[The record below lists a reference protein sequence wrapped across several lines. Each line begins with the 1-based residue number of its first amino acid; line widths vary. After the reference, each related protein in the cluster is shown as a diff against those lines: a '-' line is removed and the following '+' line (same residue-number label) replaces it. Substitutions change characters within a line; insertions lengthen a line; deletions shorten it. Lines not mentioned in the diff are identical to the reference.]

1 MIRRGGSYKI
11 RLRCI
16 TEGVNGSKEEKME
29 TKTNRKN
36 TTFTLTVTAM
46 LTAMIIVMSFTPIG
60 YIRVFALS
68 ITLVIV
74 PVIIGAI
81 SCGPAVG
88 AFLGFVFGCT
98 SFAQCFMGDVFG
110 SILVSINLFGT
121 IVTCIVTRTLMGFL
135 CGLIFR
141 AAQKTSK
148 WSYAIAGASGALLN
162 TLLFLGCL
170 ALFFGR
176 VEFTPEQM
184 TALQSNTQNMMAMII
199 AIAASVNCPIEI
211 AVCAIFGSA
220 IGGAVTA
227 ALKRFAKQ

>member
-1 MIRRGGSYKI
+1 MVRCGGSYKF
-11 RLRCI
+11 RLRRI
-16 TEGVNGSKEEKME
+16 AAGASGSKEETME
-29 TKTNRKN
+29 TKSSKKNR
-36 TTFTLTVTAM
+36 TLTLTVTAM
-46 LTAMIIVMSFTPIG
+46 LTAMIVILAFTPIG
-60 YIRVFALS
+60 YIKVFTLS

-81 SCGPAVG
+81 TGGPAVG

-141 AAQKTSK
+141 AVKKTGK
-148 WSYAIAGASGALLN
+148 WSYPIAGASGALLN
-162 TLLFLGCL
+162 TILFLGCL

-176 VEFTPEQM
+176 VVFTEEQM
-184 TALQSNTQNMMAMII
+184 AAMQSGNMMAVII

-211 AVCAIFGSA
+211 AVCAVFGSA

-227 ALKRFAKQ
+227 AMKRFAK

>member
-1 MIRRGGSYKI
+1 MS
-11 RLRCI
+11 
-16 TEGVNGSKEEKME
+16 E
-29 TKTNRKN
+29 TTTKKNR
-36 TTFTLTVTAM
+36 TFTLTVTAM

-135 CGLIFR
+135 CGLIFN
-141 AAQKTSK
+141 AVKNKTGK
-148 WSYAIAGASGALLN
+148 WGYAIAGASGALLN
-162 TLLFLGCL
+162 TVLFLGCL

-176 VEFTPEQM
+176 VVFTQEQM
-184 TALQSNTQNMMAMII
+184 TALQSDKQNMMAMII

-227 ALKRFAKQ
+227 AMKRFVK

>member
-1 MIRRGGSYKI
+1 MSN
-11 RLRCI
+11 
-16 TEGVNGSKEEKME
+16 TETNN
-29 TKTNRKN
+29 KTAKKNR
-36 TTFTLTVTAM
+36 TFTLTATAM
-46 LTAMIIVMSFTPIG
+46 LTAMIVVMSFTPIG
-60 YIRVFALS
+60 YLKVFTLS
-68 ITLVIV
+68 IALVIV

-81 SCGPAVG
+81 ACGPAAG

-110 SILVSINLFGT
+110 SILVSINVLGT
-121 IVTCIVTRTLMGFL
+121 VVTCIVTRTLMGFL

-141 AAQKTSK
+141 AVRKKTGK
-148 WSYAIAGASGALLN
+148 WGYAIAGASGALLN
-162 TLLFLGCL
+162 TILFLGCL

-176 VEFTPEQM
+176 VDFTQEQIN
-184 TALQSNTQNMMAMII
+184 ALQSENMMAVII

-227 ALKRFAKQ
+227 AMKRFEK

>member
-1 MIRRGGSYKI
+1 MS
-11 RLRCI
+11 
-16 TEGVNGSKEEKME
+16 NAE
-29 TKTNRKN
+29 TNNKTTKRNR
-36 TTFTLTVTAM
+36 TFTLTATAM
-46 LTAMIIVMSFTPIG
+46 LTAMIVVMSFTPIG
-60 YIRVFALS
+60 YLKVFTLS
-68 ITLVIV
+68 IALVIV

-81 SCGPAVG
+81 ACGPAAG

-110 SILVSINLFGT
+110 SILVSINVFGT

-141 AAQKTSK
+141 AVRNKTGK
-148 WSYAIAGASGALLN
+148 WGYAIAGASGALMN
-162 TLLFLGCL
+162 TILFLGCL

-176 VEFTPEQM
+176 VDFTQEQIN
-184 TALQSNTQNMMAMII
+184 ALQSENMMAVII

-227 ALKRFAKQ
+227 AMKRFEK

>member
-1 MIRRGGSYKI
+1 MSN
-11 RLRCI
+11 
-16 TEGVNGSKEEKME
+16 TETNN
-29 TKTNRKN
+29 KTAKRNR
-36 TTFTLTVTAM
+36 TFTLTATAM
-46 LTAMIIVMSFTPIG
+46 LTAMIVVMSFTPIG
-60 YIRVFALS
+60 YIKVFTLS
-68 ITLVIV
+68 IALVIV

-81 SCGPAVG
+81 ACGPAAG

-110 SILVSINLFGT
+110 SILVSINVLGT
-121 IVTCIVTRTLMGFL
+121 VVTCIVTRTLMGFL

-141 AAQKTSK
+141 AVKKTGK
-148 WSYAIAGASGALLN
+148 WSYAIAGASGALMN
-162 TLLFLGCL
+162 TVLFLGCL

-176 VEFTPEQM
+176 VDFTQEQIN
-184 TALQSNTQNMMAMII
+184 ALQSENMMAVII

-227 ALKRFAKQ
+227 AMKRFVRE

>member
-1 MIRRGGSYKI
+1 MSN
-11 RLRCI
+11 
-16 TEGVNGSKEEKME
+16 TETNN
-29 TKTNRKN
+29 KTAKKNR
-36 TTFTLTVTAM
+36 TFTLTATAM
-46 LTAMIIVMSFTPIG
+46 LTAMIVVMSFTPIG
-60 YIRVFALS
+60 YLKVFTLS
-68 ITLVIV
+68 IALVIV

-81 SCGPAVG
+81 ACGPAAG

-110 SILVSINLFGT
+110 SILVSINVLGT
-121 IVTCIVTRTLMGFL
+121 VVTCIVTRTLMGFL

-141 AAQKTSK
+141 AVRKKTGK
-148 WSYAIAGASGALLN
+148 WGYAIAGASGALLN
-162 TLLFLGCL
+162 TILFLGCL

-176 VEFTPEQM
+176 VDFTQEQIN
-184 TALQSNTQNMMAMII
+184 ALQSENMMAVII

-227 ALKRFAKQ
+227 AMKRFAK